1 LLPDPFAERGAQGIV
16 GNGVEEEL
24 TSDQD
29 ADLQEVHERIFDQF
43 GRHVDLLEKIHDDQ
57 VARSIE
63 VL

>member
-1 LLPDPFAERGAQGIV
+1 V